1 MHKCTV
7 FVGAQRRARCRRQQR
22 ERACI
27 TARLVG
33 AHPLVN
39 RTTGAFHS
47 LAPKVVVTFGSSI
60 KVGLVCLV
68 FFLSSIFSTY
78 NIHAAAFQQRWR
90 AVGVA
95 VIAFIVI
102 VEKIRWEC
110 RTVAAFF
117 LLASSQFLNLASIA
131 VVLQGIVRF
140 LVVRLYLERW
150 GGSATKLV
158 SPCRIERRWLV
169 VIIVAVFIVWSECFT
184 PRLSRTSKM
193 E

>member
-1 MHKCTV
+1 M
-7 FVGAQRRARCRRQQR
+7 
-22 ERACI
+22 
-27 TARLVG
+27 
-33 AHPLVN
+33 
-39 RTTGAFHS
+39 
-47 LAPKVVVTFGSSI
+47 VVTFGSSI